1 MADKN
6 KLILDISARLDEL
19 NAEVAKARGELKGL
33 KGGVNSVDETIKK
46 GSKDWQK
53 SFSQFG
59 LAIQGVKQAMAI
71 LGRTFGD
78 AIRTIA
84 KFQTA
89 MTEVNTLLNLTT
101 AQFNQLQGQV
111 VALSK
116 EIPQTAEQLSK
127 GLYQVVS
134 AGVDAGDAMA
144 FLETASKGA
153 VAGLT
158 DTQTSVDAIT
168 SVINA
173 YGMEA
178 SEAEKVSDIF
188 FQTVKLGKTTFAE
201 MAPTLG
207 QVIPIASA
215 FGVSF
220 EEVAGAF
227 ATMTK
232 SGIPT
237 ARTATS
243 IGRTINEIV
252 KPASKAELAIRKLG
266 FASGQSAIDQLG
278 LQGTIQKLTES
289 GINMTS
295 IFGDES
301 LKAVLALGKS
311 AESTSADLDAMNS
324 SAGATNEAFFLMNNT
339 LENQASLVKNK
350 LESYYLNFGKI
361 LIPGW
366 TTALRDLNAVMDQHN
381 AITKATVTA
390 GKTDKDIALE
400 RATAME
406 ALIRKY
412 KDLGVENSLGMVSS
426 KGMRSELQNLGI
438 SLHGLAT
445 VQDLV
450 NRLQDESNSAIESAT
465 TLTHAEK
472 EAIAEANAEKQKE
485 LELEK
490 AKKQVEAEKAKQL
503 QEKQKQFDL
512 AQEEAEWLEEW
523 EKKQKKI
530 EEDRIERI
538 EKEISE
544 NDRIHQLRIR
554 LNAEWEKSEE
564 DRIQNE
570 WDRVDRLRE
579 LGTISTKDYL
589 SELIKRRDA
598 ETTSS
603 EMRESLE
610 GQIEQL
616 GIERFARLRQGWKEF
631 LKGEILDF
639 ITAKQIEML
648 GTLAEIWA
656 TGGATLGASLAVA
669 LPLYGTGIAILEG
682 AKQAVTAFAEG
693 GRVDSPTVALIGE
706 AGAEFVAPE
715 ANFEKYSKDTLTP
728 MIQGQVEAK
737 LMRDGGNGMLA
748 GGLAGVQDSVDR
760 LTKMVAKPMSVI
772 SGTQIKLINA
782 RMNRGSLGY

>member
-33 KGGVNSVDETIKK
+33 KGGVTSVDDTIKK

-71 LGRTFGD
+71 LDRTFGD

-101 AQFNQLQGQV
+101 AQFNQLQSQV

-134 AGVDAGDAMA
+134 AGVDAGDAMT

-158 DTQTSVDAIT
+158 DTRTSVDAIT

-178 SEAEKVSDIF
+178 SQAEAVSDVF

-201 MAPTLG
+201 MAPVLG

-215 FGVSF
+215 FGVKF

-252 KPASKAELAIRKLG
+252 KPASKAEKAIKALG

-289 GINMTS
+289 GVNMTS

-311 AESTSADLDAMNS
+311 AESTSADLEAMND
-324 SAGATNEAFFLMNNT
+324 SAGATNEAFALMNGT
-339 LENQASLVKNK
+339 LENQATLVKNK

-366 TTALRDLNAVMDQHN
+366 TTALRDLNAVMDNHN
-381 AITKATVTA
+381 AIARATITA
-390 GKTDKDIALE
+390 GKTEKTIALE
-400 RATAME
+400 RATALE

-412 KDLGVENSLGMVSS
+412 EKYGEGTTTALIFNKKLNEELLSFGIN
-426 KGMRSELQNLGI
+426 MRDFT
-438 SLHGLAT
+438 T
-445 VQDLV
+445 VQELV
-450 NRLQDESNSAIESAT
+450 NNLQKESNDAISSAT
-465 TLTHAEK
+465 TLTNAEK
-472 EAIAEANAEKQKE
+472 KAIEEANAQKQKE

-503 QEKQKQFDL
+503 QKKQKQYDL

-523 EKKQKKI
+523 NEKKKKADEDELKALTKKG
-530 EEDRIERI
+530 EEARRLQE
-538 EKEISE
+538 
-544 NDRIHQLRIR
+544 LRIK
-554 LNAEWEKSEE
+554 LNADWAKSEE
-564 DRIQNE
+564 DRIQGE
-570 WDRVDRLRE
+570 YDKVDRLRE
-579 LGTISTKDYL
+579 LGTISTTDYIL
-589 SELIKRRDA
+589 ELQKRRDA
-598 ETTSS
+598 ETTSA
-603 EMRESLE
+603 EQKISLE
-610 GQIEQL
+610 AQLEQL
-616 GIERFARLRQGWKEF
+616 GIERFARLQQGWKAF
-631 LKGEILDF
+631 LKGELIDF

-648 GTLAEIWA
+648 ATLGTIWA
-656 TGGATLGASLAVA
+656 EGGATLGTSLTVA
-669 LPLYGTGIAILEG
+669 LPMYGTGIAILEG
-682 AKQAVTAFAEG
+682 AKQAITAFAEG
-693 GRVDSPTVALIGE
+693 GRIDSPTLALMGE

-715 ANFEKYSKDTLTP
+715 ANFEKYSKETLTP

-748 GGLAGVQDSVDR
+748 GGLAGVQKSVDR
-760 LTKMVAKPMSVI
+760 LTEMVSSPVSVI

-782 RMNRGSLGY
+782 RMNRGSLVR